1 MPRQFSSSSP
11 TASLRIGRVVV
22 YLSFISILVLF
33 RVTHKSFILTTPQ
46 NKYDDKSDQQFSSSP
61 EADVITDFRN
71 RRPKKHGPGEGFLLE
86 SVRSKHALSESSC
99 NYLPISPIQTQQK
112 PLWIPVSSG
121 DESAAVCLL
130 PADHTKRSLMIVLS
144 NTPFPFH
151 RELHK
156 HET

>member
-11 TASLRIGRVVV
+11 TASLRMGRVVV
-22 YLSFISILVLF
+22 YLSFVSILVLL
-33 RVTHKSFILTTPQ
+33 RVAHKSFILTTPQ
-46 NKYDDKSDQQFSSSP
+46 NNYDDKSDQQSSSSP

-86 SVRSKHALSESSC
+86 SVRNKHALSESSC

-112 PLWIPVSSG
+112 PLWIPVS
-121 DESAAVCLL
+121 DERALCLL
-130 PADHTKRSLMIVLS
+130 PVDLAKRYLTIVLS

-151 RELHK
+151 HEFYK